1 GGGRGD
7 RGDGE
12 EVAVRH
18 GVVSPRPLTSSFE
31 LPRLSPIASTPPTDA
46 RRRWP
51 SPRPGALPASQGSPS
66 AREGGAPAPRAAPA
80 GPGRDRRV
88 SQQEAAPRAGA
99 PVRTPEVELAVRL
112 SIHLVALLV
121 DRALVPA
128 TEQREVRERGRAA
141 VRPVTDVMPLAERE
155 AAAGKAAAPVPV
167 VERPAKR
174 WGDGPGA
181 GADLDDL
188 TIRGV
193 PHHHPARVA
202 RLGSASRA
210 AASACTSRAPTSGA
224 SRPRR
229 TTIPSSP

>member
-1 GGGRGD
+1 MHD
-7 RGDGE
+7 VDGPAH
-12 EVAVRH
+12 VQA
-18 GVVSPRPLTSSFE
+18 
-31 LPRLSPIASTPPTDA
+31 LSQ
-46 RRRWP
+46 
-51 SPRPGALPASQGSPS
+51 PA
-66 AREGGAPAPRAAPA
+66 
-80 GPGRDRRV
+80 RDRRPRV
-88 SQQEAAPRAGA
+88 KAEPLRLVPRPQGLDGIGGYHSRMRPLGQEP
-99 PVRTPEVELAVRL
+99 PVRLPEVELAVRL

-193 PHHHPARVA
+193 PHHHSARVA